1 MAHGAVSVHAV
12 APDRKRFPKMR
23 TRQKLTAVGAL
34 ALASSAIGGGAVAT
48 SHAMAADSTTPDK
61 GTMTVISMT
70 SDSNGAFKCVY
81 DDIDLPT
88 VGVGTGIPGQA
99 GGPTVVSGQSTNVV
113 TGSGPVDANGK
124 PIAGAVMVSTGSAPP
139 PDGAIP
145 AGAPKLVV
153 VNSSA
158 DGTDTQAG
166 TSAGGAGESTQVGE
180 VPPGLPPIAIDSVDA
195 RPGTAEE
202 CAALKPTTAL
212 APPALTP

>member
-1 MAHGAVSVHAV
+1 
-12 APDRKRFPKMR
+12 MR

-70 SDSNGAFKCVY
+70 SDSDGAIKCVY

-88 VGVGTGIPGQA
+88 VGVGTGIPGQP
-99 GGPTVVSGQSTNVV
+99 GDGPTVVSGQSTNVV

-124 PIAGAVMVSTGSAPP
+124 PIAGAVMVSTASVGL
-139 PDGAIP
+139 P
-145 AGAPKLVV
+145 AGAPPAGAPTLVV
-153 VNSSA
+153 TGSA
-158 DGTDTQAG
+158 DGSATEAG
-166 TSAGGAGESTQVGE
+166 TSAGGVGE
-180 VPPGLPPIAIDSVDA
+180 TTQAGQVPPGLPSIDSINSVDA

-202 CAALKPTTAL
+202 CAAMKPTTGLVPPTL
-212 APPALTP
+212 AP